1 MADLFPLTGL
11 LLPRTPPF
19 DTNGHLVGSLE
30 PGRAVWD
37 YEEFDGRVGQSDL
50 RGTLHYA
57 SGKPRPKLSGDLASR
72 KLRLADLGPVV
83 GAPSTKQGQKTRQA
97 ASGKALPTQRFD
109 TSKWNAMDMD
119 VRFKSDRIERPDRKS
134 TRLNSSHLVIS
145 YAVFCLKKKA
155 SVSLQ
160 LPTKPRSY
168 LKQERARPRKNTIVR
183 RPTPIFEP
191 IDPTP
196 PTRMILS
203 LTVATYGPTP

>member
-83 GAPSTKQGQKTRQA
+83 GAPSTKKGQKPRQA
-97 ASGKALPTQRFD
+97 TIVKTKPPKIFD
-109 TSKWNAMDMD
+109 SIKWNAMYMD
-119 VRFKSDRIERPDRKS
+119 VR
-134 TRLNSSHLVIS
+134 
-145 YAVFCLKKKA
+145 
-155 SVSLQ
+155 
-160 LPTKPRSY
+160 
-168 LKQERARPRKNTIVR
+168 
-183 RPTPIFEP
+183 
-191 IDPTP
+191 
-196 PTRMILS
+196 
-203 LTVATYGPTP
+203 